1 MASIISA
8 SVMCA
13 DLGNLRE
20 EIRRL
25 DRAGVDRFHWDIMDG
40 VFVPNYT
47 FGPDPIRAVR
57 DCTRKEFVLHLMVTA
72 PDRYADLWAGSG
84 CELILLH
91 LEATPFFHRTVR
103 GLQSRGVRVGC
114 AINPLTAVEPLRYLA
129 PYLSQVLVMTV
140 DPGFAGQ
147 KFIPEMVDKVAE
159 VRKLVG
165 PDVEIAVDGN
175 IGETNIPAL
184 LEAGASVFVAGT
196 SSVFLD
202 RDYEANVA
210 KMRRWLKKGV

>member
-1 MASIISA
+1 M
-8 SVMCA
+8 
-13 DLGNLRE
+13 
-20 EIRRL
+20 
-25 DRAGVDRFHWDIMDG
+25 
-40 VFVPNYT
+40 
-47 FGPDPIRAVR
+47 
-57 DCTRKEFVLHLMVTA
+57 
-72 PDRYADLWAGSG
+72 
-84 CELILLH
+84 
-91 LEATPFFHRTVR
+91 
-103 GLQSRGVRVGC
+103 GC